1 LLSIFLDSLKGYAF
15 GSARQN
21 TQESGDSISGNSR
34 AVSEGAESVN
44 KNEVRS
50 RIEKDGIIP
59 SVRVSSAEDAMFAA
73 EAVYRGGIP
82 IVEVALTVPGAVEVI
97 SHLVKNAPEMIVGA
111 GSVLDEATARLCLK
125 AGAKFITS
133 DGIDLDVLNFAMKE
147 NVVIFPG
154 ALTPTDVIVARKAGS
169 DLIKIVP
176 CGQVGGDSYIRALKA
191 MFPSLSFIAA
201 GGVNQKTAYGFIL
214 AGAKALGIG
223 KELVSREAIQLRQAE
238 RIRTLADRF
247 LGFVH
252 DARNQGSA
260 H

>member
-1 LLSIFLDSLKGYAF
+1 L
-15 GSARQN
+15 
-21 TQESGDSISGNSR
+21 
-34 AVSEGAESVN
+34 EGAESVT
-44 KNEVRS
+44 KNDVRS
-50 RIEKDGIIP
+50 RIEQIGIIP

-82 IVEVALTVPGAVEVI
+82 IVEVTLTVPGAMEVI
-97 SHLVKNAPEMIVGA
+97 THLVKNAPEMIVGA
-111 GSVLDEATARLCLK
+111 GSVLDVVTARLCLK
-125 AGAKFITS
+125 AGAKFLTS
-133 DGIDLDVLNFAMKE
+133 DGIDLDVVKFAVQE

-154 ALTPTDVIVARKAGS
+154 ALTPTDVIAARKAGS

-191 MFPSLSFIAA
+191 MFPSVPLIAA

-214 AGAKALGIG
+214 AGATALGIG
-223 KELVSREAIQLRQAE
+223 KELVSREAIHLRQAE

-247 LGFVH
+247 LGFVN
-252 DARNQGSA
+252 DARNQTAA

>member
-1 LLSIFLDSLKGYAF
+1 VD
-15 GSARQN
+15 
-21 TQESGDSISGNSR
+21 
-34 AVSEGAESVN
+34 
-44 KNEVRS
+44 KNEVRN
-50 RIEKDGIIP
+50 RIENIGIIP

-82 IVEVALTVPGAVEVI
+82 IVEVTLTVPGAMEVI

-111 GSVLDEATARLCLK
+111 GSILDVVTARLCLK
-125 AGAKFITS
+125 AGAKFLTS
-133 DGIDLDVLNFAMKE
+133 DGIDLDVVKFAVQE

-154 ALTPTDVIVARKAGS
+154 ALTPTDVIAARKAGS
-169 DLIKIVP
+169 DLVKIVP

-191 MFPSLSFIAA
+191 MFPSVPLIAA

-214 AGAKALGIG
+214 AGATALGIG
-223 KELVSREAIQLRQAE
+223 KELVSREAIHLRQVE

-247 LGFVH
+247 LGFVN
-252 DARNQGSA
+252 DARSQAAA